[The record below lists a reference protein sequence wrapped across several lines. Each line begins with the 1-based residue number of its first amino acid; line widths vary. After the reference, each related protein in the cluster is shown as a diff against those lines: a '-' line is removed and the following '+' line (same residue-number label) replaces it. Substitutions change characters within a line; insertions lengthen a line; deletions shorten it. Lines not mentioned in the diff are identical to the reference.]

1 MAYQSDRAYEVHGM
15 VERVPPEVEAKY
27 TKYLKVKEVLDTVSQ
42 ERLNIEA
49 TIAEIS
55 SILESLEKLGDD
67 VELFK
72 LMGYVLVKTTKD
84 SLMSELRDRKEELEA
99 RLLTVKRQENQLR
112 EELERLS
119 SEIRELLS
127 GRTGAGAGG

>member
-1 MAYQSDRAYEVHGM
+1 M